1 MSVFERQR
9 LELESRL
16 GRIVESGDVLDPS
29 ALKLMNGALDDLVL
43 DSAGYPTDRIGSD
56 TRGLVEHALC
66 RLAHGVVANAARNKT
81 PVMNTTLPRVLDLS
95 LTLSE
100 TGTSDPGSVFVVL
113 QNVLETSTVEECSG
127 VFGWVE
133 RVRERLGCDTCWK
146 RGKLTLLRAC
156 NDLTRRL
163 SIGKIDDVVLRG
175 RVSLLLS
182 AMYPLSERSALNI
195 SGAYNDGHG
204 VALGTVDATA
214 LGVEEENG
222 QTTSPAG
229 AAASTDASVSTSF
242 YATFWNLQSFFK
254 NPQVASG
261 VDEQGTDNPGWNA
274 FRESLDAVLDT
285 FETRQLDQS
294 SAAEVEAAKSAM
306 AFASGGNDIN
316 NNKTSSNS
324 PGVKY
329 LTSVPLLRLQV
340 QDANFRRHFLTQCAV
355 FLNHREEVFRG
366 AMGKQS
372 EGENE
377 KEKDKEKLASDR
389 KIETETSSLRKRVF
403 FQLRQTPPAGTAFAK
418 ALDLALRR
426 EKHWRGVDEQGT
438 DNPGWNAF
446 RESLDAVLDT
456 FETRQL
462 DQSSAAEVEAAK
474 SAMAFASGGNDI
486 NNNKTSSNSPG
497 VKYLTSVPL
506 LRLQVQDANF
516 RRHFLTQC
524 AVFLNHREE
533 VFRGAMGKQSEGEN
547 EKEKDKEKLASD
559 RKIET
564 ETSSLRKRVFFQL
577 RQTPP
582 AGTAFAK
589 ALDLALRREKHWS
602 AWKREA
608 CKPFERE
615 RDPDVLEEE
624 EGVSDDTNRSS
635 KRVKL
640 GNPELD
646 RLWNLS
652 ETNQG
657 ALLGE
662 GNANDGTGKQ
672 YQNSH
677 KQSQPPNSKKF
688 LEEVYEDG
696 DPEADIEETY
706 KRKNDAAFKWKM
718 TRLLAAE
725 NISAFIKLASEDV
738 EQIAAEVLGEK
749 PWPKPVVKVK
759 EPDKKEKMEVEQGK
773 EDTDSPKEDADS
785 PAETK
790 NKGKKVQKTKTK
802 TGGGEHL
809 RFADGDATTEERG
822 GDDSDDMGSDSGDEA
837 E

>member
-261 VDEQGTDNPGWNA
+261 VDEQGTDNSGWNA

-316 NNKTSSNS
+316 NN
-324 PGVKY
+324 
-329 LTSVPLLRLQV
+329 Q
-340 QDANFRRHFLTQCAV
+340 
-355 FLNHREEVFRG
+355 
-366 AMGKQS
+366 
-372 EGENE
+372 
-377 KEKDKEKLASDR
+377 
-389 KIETETSSLRKRVF
+389 
-403 FQLRQTPPAGTAFAK
+403 
-418 ALDLALRR
+418 
-426 EKHWRGVDEQGT
+426 
-438 DNPGWNAF
+438 
-446 RESLDAVLDT
+446 
-456 FETRQL
+456 
-462 DQSSAAEVEAAK
+462 
-474 SAMAFASGGNDI
+474 
-486 NNNKTSSNSPG
+486 TSSNSPG

-790 NKGKKVQKTKTK
+790 KKGKKVQKTKTK